1 MTDNTTPR
9 AEWAISKVARLSK
22 RFTVDLTIGP
32 GGFVCEWAPRE
43 PRRGELT
50 GKEIRRY
57 RRARDACVTEVAE
70 RIGGNVLLVE
80 L

>member
-1 MTDNTTPR
+1 MSGAPTG
-9 AEWAISKVARLSK
+9 EWAVSRTARLSK

-32 GGFVCEWAPRE
+32 GGFVCEWSPRE

-70 RIGGNVLLVE
+70 RMVGNVLLVE

>member
-1 MTDNTTPR
+1 MSSAPIG
-9 AEWAISKVARLSK
+9 EWAISKTARLSK

-32 GGFVCEWAPRE
+32 GGFVCEWSPRS

-50 GKEIRRY
+50 GKEIHRY
-57 RRARDACVTEVAE
+57 RRARDTCVTEVAE
-70 RIGGNVLLVE
+70 RMGGNVLLVE

>member
-1 MTDNTTPR
+1 MIANG
-9 AEWAISKVARLSK
+9 EWAVRKVARLSR

-32 GGFVCEWAPRE
+32 GGFVCEWSPRW

-57 RRARDACVTEVAE
+57 RRARDECAAEAAGRLGGGVLVVEV
-70 RIGGNVLLVE
+70 
-80 L
+80 